1 MTVKSGI
8 LGKAKPN
15 GAALLF
21 RADPTSSISAVLNV
35 ANSGTGAA
43 YSIGLKGYDQ
53 RLNLD
58 AGTYNFNEGY
68 VISNY
73 TFTST
78 TPIPAGA
85 AAGSQ
90 ILSATNTSESA
101 IFNRYVIPA
110 LTSIFVKNISIR
122 TFTLTNHTGAMS
134 VGDTI
139 TKGAGG
145 DTTTCLVY
153 EVYQSGENMIVHVG
167 PETVNGSGTTFA
179 DGDINQFTS
188 GGSGVIA
195 SGGIGTAQNEFV
207 FSTTTAGGVYST
219 YVQST
224 ISFFNDRTYRFD
236 IGDTSMSGRDFSLS
250 TTVNGEWGPDG
261 IIDGGAG
268 DVDNGTEFVAG
279 KTTSGSAGDG
289 ANGYIQY
296 AFTAAGAPN
305 NLYFY
310 DGGTGTAAN
319 ANWGGSD
326 RLLTVSTA
334 YTYSEINVYNVL
346 GTWSNNTA
354 FSLNGGAFTLQSKT
368 TGSYGYVRAWDPTG
382 QNLDVILGDNSAG
395 FSGTNTFK
403 DAPNSLLEQAV
414 ATVSS
419 VTVDATGIGDD
430 QYYVNTKDLA
440 ANATEKQTSIVLG
453 PGESIV
459 VNSATQHNTFIL
471 NGFSETSNEFTIGHV
486 S

>member
-43 YSIGLKGYDQ
+43 YSIGLKSYDQ
-53 RLNLD
+53 RLNLN
-58 AGTYNFNEGY
+58 ANTYNFNEGY

-78 TPIPAGA
+78 TPIPAGGV
-85 AAGSQ
+85 AGADV
-90 ILSATNTSESA
+90 ISATNTSEKA
-101 IFNRYVIPA
+101 KFNRYVIPT
-110 LTSIFVKNISIR
+110 LTTIFVKTISIR

-153 EVYQSGENMIVHVG
+153 EIYESGENKIVHVG

-195 SGGIGTAQNEFV
+195 AGGISAANNEFV

-236 IGDTSMSGRDFSLS
+236 IGDTTMSGRDFKLS
-250 TTVNGEWGPDG
+250 PTINGEWGPDG

-268 DVDNGTEFVAG
+268 DVDNGNEYTTN
-279 KTTSGSAGDG
+279 KTTSGAAGDG

-296 AFTAAGAPN
+296 GFNAASTGS

-310 DGGTGTAAN
+310 DGGTGTAGN
-319 ANWGGSD
+319 ANYGGSD
-326 RLLTVSTA
+326 RMLTVSTA
-334 YTYSEINVYNVL
+334 YTYSQINVYNVL
-346 GTWSNNTA
+346 GTWANNTA
-354 FSLNGGAFTLQSKT
+354 FSFNGVAFTLQSKT
-368 TGSYGYVRAWDPTG
+368 TGSYGYVKAWDPTG
-382 QNLDVILGDNSAG
+382 QNLDIILGEGSAA
-395 FSGTNTFK
+395 FAGTDTFK
-403 DAPNSLLEQAV
+403 DAPNSFLEQAT

-419 VTVDATGIGDD
+419 VVVDATGIGDD
-430 QYYVNTKDLA
+430 QYYVNTKTLG
-440 ANATEKQTSIVLG
+440 ANATEKQTAIVLG

-459 VNSATQHNTFIL
+459 VDSATQHNTFIL

>member
-43 YSIGLKGYDQ
+43 YSIGLKSYDQ

-58 AGTYNFNEGY
+58 ANTYNFNKGY

-85 AAGSQ
+85 TAGAQ

-101 IFNRYVIPA
+101 IFNRYVIPS
-110 LTSIFVKNISIR
+110 LTSIFVKSISIR
-122 TFTLTNHTGAMS
+122 TFTLTNTTGAMS

-167 PETVNGSGTTFA
+167 PETVNGNGTTFA

-188 GGSGVIA
+188 GGSGTIA
-195 SGGIGTAQNEFV
+195 AGGIGTANNEFV

-219 YVQST
+219 YVQSV
-224 ISFFNDRTYRFD
+224 ISFFNDRTYKFD
-236 IGDTSMSGRDFSLS
+236 VSDATMSGRDFKLS
-250 TTVNGEWGPDG
+250 VTINGEWGPDG

-268 DVDNGTEFVAG
+268 DVDNGSEFALG
-279 KTTSGSAGDG
+279 KTTSGTAGSGG
-289 ANGYIQY
+289 AYVQY
-296 AFTAAGAPN
+296 AFTTDGATQ

-310 DGGTGTAAN
+310 DGGTGTAGN
-319 ANWGGSD
+319 AGYGGSD

-334 YTYSEINVYNVL
+334 YTYSEINVYNVT
-346 GTWSNNTA
+346 GAWTNNTA
-354 FSLNGGAFTLQSKT
+354 FVFNSGAFTLQSKT
-368 TGSYGYVRAWDPTG
+368 TGSYGYVRAWDSAG
-382 QNLDVILGDNSAG
+382 QNLDIILGDNSAG
-395 FSGTNTFK
+395 FAGTDTFQ
-403 DAPNSLLEQAV
+403 DAPLNILDQTTC
-414 ATVSS
+414 TVSS
-419 VTVDATGIGDD
+419 VTVDSTGIGDD
-430 QYYVNTKDLA
+430 QYYVNTKTLA

-471 NGFSETSNEFTIGHV
+471 NGFSETSNEFTIGY
-486 S
+486 SI

>member
-15 GAALLF
+15 GSALLF

-43 YSIGLKGYDQ
+43 YSIGLKSYDQ

-85 AAGSQ
+85 TAGAQ
-90 ILSATNTSESA
+90 ILSATNTSEKA
-101 IFNRYVIPA
+101 IFNRYVIPS
-110 LTSIFVKNISIR
+110 LTSIFVKSISIR
-122 TFTLTNHTGAMS
+122 TFTLTNTTGAMS

-167 PETVNGSGTTFA
+167 PETINGNGTTFA

-195 SGGIGTAQNEFV
+195 SGGIGTAQEEFV
-207 FSTTTAGGVYST
+207 FSTTTSGGVYST

-236 IGDTSMSGRDFSLS
+236 TSDTSMSGRDFKLS
-250 TTVNGEWGPDG
+250 DTINGEWGPDG

-279 KTTSGSAGDG
+279 KTTNGTAGSAG
-289 ANGYIQY
+289 AYSQY

-326 RLLTVSTA
+326 RLLTVSTS
-334 YTYSEINVYNVL
+334 YTYSEINVYNVE
-346 GTWSNNTA
+346 GAWTNNTA
-354 FSLNGGAFTLQSKT
+354 FSFNGSAFTLQSKT

-382 QNLDVILGDNSAG
+382 QNLDVILGENSAA
-395 FSGTNTFK
+395 FAGTDTFK
-403 DAPNSLLEQAV
+403 DAPNSLLDQAV

-419 VTVDATGIGDD
+419 VTVDATAIGDD
-430 QYYVNTKDLA
+430 QYYVNGKTLA

-459 VNSATQHNTFIL
+459 VNSASQHNTFIL
-471 NGFSETSNEFTIGHV
+471 NGFSETSTEFTIGYV

>member
-15 GAALLF
+15 GSALLF

-43 YSIGLKGYDQ
+43 YSIGLKSYDQ

-85 AAGSQ
+85 TAGAQ
-90 ILSATNTSESA
+90 ILSATNTSEKA
-101 IFNRYVIPA
+101 IFNRYVIPS
-110 LTSIFVKNISIR
+110 LTSIFVKSISIR
-122 TFTLTNHTGAMS
+122 TFTLTNTSGAMS

-167 PETVNGSGTTFA
+167 PETINGNGTTFA

-195 SGGIGTAQNEFV
+195 SGGIGTAQEEFV

-236 IGDTSMSGRDFSLS
+236 TSDTSMSGRDFKLS
-250 TTVNGEWGPDG
+250 DTINGEWGPDG

-279 KTTSGSAGDG
+279 KTTNGTAGSAG
-289 ANGYIQY
+289 AYSQY

-326 RLLTVSTA
+326 RLLTVSTS
-334 YTYSEINVYNVL
+334 YTYSEINVYNVE
-346 GTWSNNTA
+346 GAWTNNTA
-354 FSLNGGAFTLQSKT
+354 FSFNGSAFTLQSKT

-382 QNLDVILGDNSAG
+382 QNLDVILGENSAA
-395 FSGTNTFK
+395 FAGTDTFK
-403 DAPNSLLEQAV
+403 DAPNSLLDQAV

-419 VTVDATGIGDD
+419 VTVDATAIGDD
-430 QYYVNTKDLA
+430 QYYVNGKTLA

-459 VNSATQHNTFIL
+459 VNSASQHNTFIL
-471 NGFSETSNEFTIGHV
+471 NGFSETSTEFTIGYV

>member
-15 GAALLF
+15 GSALLF

-53 RLNLD
+53 RLNL
-58 AGTYNFNEGY
+58 ASGAHNFNKGY
-68 VISNY
+68 VVSNY

-78 TPIPAGA
+78 TPIPTGA
-85 AAGSQ
+85 TAGSDVLDP
-90 ILSATNTSESA
+90 IGTNKA
-101 IFNRYVIPA
+101 KFNRYIIPA
-110 LTSIFVKNISIR
+110 LTTIFVKSISIR

-167 PETVNGSGTTFA
+167 PETINGNGTTFA

-188 GGSGVIA
+188 GGSGTIA
-195 SGGIGTAQNEFV
+195 AGGIGTAQEEFV

-219 YVQST
+219 YVQSV
-224 ISFFNDRTYRFD
+224 ISFFNDRTYKFD
-236 IGDTSMSGRDFSLS
+236 VADTSMSGRDFKLS
-250 TTVNGEWGPDG
+250 VTVNGEWGPDG

-268 DVDNGTEFVAG
+268 DVDNGTEFVLNKTSSGTAG
-279 KTTSGSAGDG
+279 SGG
-289 ANGYIQY
+289 AYVQY
-296 AFTAAGAPN
+296 GFTPEGAAS

-326 RLLTVSTA
+326 RMLTVSLA
-334 YTYSEINVYNVL
+334 YTYTQINVYNVE
-346 GTWSNNTA
+346 GAWNNNTA
-354 FSLNGGAFTLQSKT
+354 FSFNGGAFTLQSKT
-368 TGSYGYVRAWDPTG
+368 VGSYGYVRDWDSTG
-382 QNLDVILGDNSAG
+382 QNLDIILGEGSAG
-395 FSGTNTFK
+395 FSATDTFQ
-403 DAPNSLLEQAV
+403 DAPNAIASQTTC
-414 ATVSS
+414 TVSG
-419 VTVDATGIGDD
+419 VTVDDTDIGDD
-430 QYYVNTKDLA
+430 QYYVNGKTLA
-440 ANATEKQTSIVLG
+440 ANATEKQTAIVLG

-471 NGFSETSNEFTIGHV
+471 NGFSETSNEFTIGY
-486 S
+486 SI

>member
-73 TFTST
+73 SFTST

-85 AAGSQ
+85 VPGSE
-90 ILSATNTSESA
+90 ILSASNTSEKA

-110 LTSIFVKNISIR
+110 LTSIFVKSISIR

-153 EVYQSGENMIVHVG
+153 EVYASGENMIVHVG
-167 PETVNGSGTTFA
+167 PETINGSGTTFA

-195 SGGIGTAQNEFV
+195 SGGIGTAQEEFV

-268 DVDNGTEFVAG
+268 DVDNGTEFVSG
-279 KTTSGSAGDG
+279 KTTNGTAGSAG
-289 ANGYIQY
+289 AYSQY
-296 AFTAAGAPN
+296 AFTPATATT
-305 NLYFY
+305 NLFFY
-310 DGGTGTAAN
+310 DGNTTAN
-319 ANWGGSD
+319 AGAGWGGAD
-326 RLLTVSTA
+326 RFLTLSTA
-334 YTYSEINVYNVL
+334 YTYTEISVYNVT
-346 GTWSNNTA
+346 GAWANNTA
-354 FSLNGGAFTLQSKT
+354 FSFNSQGYTLQSKT
-368 TGSYGYVRAWDPTG
+368 TGSYGYVREWDPTG
-382 QNLDVILGDNSAG
+382 QNLDVILGTNSAG
-395 FSGTNTFK
+395 FAGTDTFN
-403 DAPNSLLEQAV
+403 DAPDNIVDQTL

-419 VTVDATGIGDD
+419 VVTDSTAIGDD

>member
-43 YSIGLKGYDQ
+43 YSIGLKSYDQ

-58 AGTYNFNEGY
+58 ANTYNFNEGY

-85 AAGSQ
+85 TAGAQ
-90 ILSATNTSESA
+90 ILSATNTSEKA

-110 LTSIFVKNISIR
+110 LTSIFVKSISIR

-167 PETVNGSGTTFA
+167 PETVNGNGTTFA

-195 SGGIGTAQNEFV
+195 SGGIGTAQEEFV
-207 FSTTTAGGVYST
+207 FSTTTAGGVYRL
-219 YVQST
+219 YQGGGN
-224 ISFFNDRTYRFD
+224 FFELFDDRTYRFNVSD
-236 IGDTSMSGRDFSLS
+236 GTMSGRDFHLS
-250 TTVNGEWGPDG
+250 ETINGEYGPDG
-261 IIDGGAG
+261 DASTTA
-268 DVDNGTEFVAG
+268 DNGTEYTTG
-279 KTTSGSAGDG
+279 KTTNGTAGSGG
-289 ANGYIQY
+289 AYVQY
-296 AFTAAGAPN
+296 AFGDSTTPAA
-305 NLYFY
+305 LFFY
-310 DGGTGTAAN
+310 DGGTGTASN
-319 ANWGGSD
+319 ANYGGVD
-326 RLLTVSTA
+326 RILNFTNV
-334 YTYSEINVYNVL
+334 YTYPGVYVFDKV
-346 GTWSNNTA
+346 GTIVDNTDTFLLDGVTYTITSQTA
-354 FSLNGGAFTLQSKT
+354 GA
-368 TGSYGYVRAWDPTG
+368 YGYVRDYTG
-382 QNLDVILGDNSAG
+382 SVLTFIKGLNSGDFSGSDTFRDVPKLNSA
-395 FSGTNTFK
+395 SRTT
-403 DAPNSLLEQAV
+403 ATINSVDVASAAV
-414 ATVSS
+414 EVSNYL
-419 VTVDATGIGDD
+419 VDGDATGNNEVDK
-430 QYYVNTKDLA
+430 V
-440 ANATEKQTSIVLG
+440 TSLVVG
-453 PGESIV
+453 PGETLVVKSTTANNIFSLVGYEDASNSITTRIFGQ
-459 VNSATQHNTFIL
+459 S
-471 NGFSETSNEFTIGHV
+471 
-486 S
+486 